1 MNQFNISVK
10 KKKRNRLLRMIL
22 FILLLFFVLFFSYV
36 FYQSWLSGQPSSDR
50 VTEDFNGL
58 AQPIFYQNEL
68 QPYSALGNDK
78 GLKVPLDFVKE
89 RIDPNVRFEE
99 DSGSVIITTNNQVI
113 HFKTDQLNAMINE
126 TPYTLQFPIEN
137 INDTIYFPIYHLLE
151 FYNLKIVESEET
163 NAVLI
168 WNAGDLIQW
177 GNVISED
184 QSVVTFPLRK
194 EPTIKASILNDIS
207 INERVMIIEEK
218 LNGWYFVQLEN
229 GYQGYIEEQYVML
242 DELEIIS
249 DQVKEESTLV
259 WNPIGEKINLTWEAV
274 YNKKTDTTVIGNM
287 PGLNVIS
294 PTWFHLL
301 DELGNIENK
310 ADSEYVNWAHSQGYQ
325 VWALFSNNFNPD
337 WTSVALSNYETRMN
351 MIKQLVS
358 YAELY
363 DLQGI
368 NIDFENVYLKDKENL
383 TQFVRELT
391 PILHEQNLVVSIDV
405 TIRGGSEMWSLFYDR
420 KALGEVVDYMMVM
433 TYDEHWAAS
442 PVAGSVASLP
452 WVEKGIVDIMNED
465 QVPADKLILGVPFYT
480 RLWTEKMEDGNISV
494 SSKTLFMETA
504 HQIIEEK
511 KLDVQY
517 KEDVGQNYV
526 EYKEGNSTYKIW
538 LEDVVSMEAR
548 AEIVKKYDL
557 AGIASWR
564 RGFETPDIWDVINN
578 TLNKRP

>member
-1 MNQFNISVK
+1 MNEFNISK
-10 KKKRNRLLRMIL
+10 KKKRSTLIRMIL
-22 FILLLFFVLFFSYV
+22 FCLLLFIVLFFSFV

-50 VTEDFNGL
+50 VIEEFNGL
-58 AQPIFYQNEL
+58 DQPIFYQNEL
-68 QPYSALGNDK
+68 QPYSALGKDK

-89 RIDPNVRFEE
+89 HIDPNVRLEE
-99 DSGSVIITTNNQVI
+99 DSGSVIITTDKQVV
-113 HFKTDQLNAMINE
+113 HFKTDQLSAMINE
-126 TPYTLQFPIEN
+126 KPYSLQFPIEV

-168 WNAGDLIQW
+168 WNAGDVIQW
-177 GNVISED
+177 GKVVGQD
-184 QSVVTFPLRK
+184 QTEVSIPIRT
-194 EPTIKASILNDIS
+194 EPTIKSSILYDIS
-207 INERVMIIEEK
+207 INDNVMILEEK

-229 GYQGYIEEQYVML
+229 GYQGYLEEQYIIL
-242 DELEIIS
+242 DELEIIPN
-249 DQVKEESTLV
+249 QVKEESTLV
-259 WNPIGEKINLTWEAV
+259 WNPLGEKVNLTWEAV

-301 DELGNIENK
+301 DESGNIENK
-310 ADSEYVNWAHSQGYQ
+310 ADAEYVNWAHSQGYQ
-325 VWALFSNNFNPD
+325 IWALFSNNFDPD
-337 WTSVALSNYETRMN
+337 WTSAVLSNYETRMK

-368 NIDFENVYLKDKENL
+368 NIDFENVYLKDKDNL

-433 TYDEHWAAS
+433 TYDEHWASS

-465 QVPADKLILGVPFYT
+465 QVPSEKLILGVPFYT
-480 RLWTEKMEDGNISV
+480 RLWTEEEVDGNTSV
-494 SSKTLFMETA
+494 SSKTLFMETVL
-504 HQIIEEK
+504 QIIEDK
-511 KLDVQY
+511 NLDIQY

-526 EYKEGNSTYKIW
+526 EYKEGNATHKIW
-538 LEDVVSMEAR
+538 IEDDVSMQAR

-564 RGFETPDIWDVINN
+564 RGFETPDIWEVIDK